1 MSNSRPYRL
10 RAYSEVV
17 DFGLIVGEGFGL
29 PDAREEIAALSLTG
43 EEAGVLQLLDEIV
56 VEFLI
61 DSTHWIDD
69 YVLRD
74 DPAQPLSHWW
84 WHLGKLRAGVYPAEL
99 LPKRLR
105 EIYRRNSASTRLK
118 ANAVSI

>member
-1 MSNSRPYRL
+1 MANSRPDRL

-29 PDAREEIAALSLTG
+29 QEAREEIAALSLTA
-43 EEAGVLQLLDEIV
+43 EETSVLQLLDEIV
-56 VEFLI
+56 IEFLI
-61 DSTHWIDD
+61 DPTHWIDD

-84 WHLGKLRAGVYPAEL
+84 WHLGQLRAGVYPAEL
-99 LPKRLR
+99 LPVHLWK
-105 EIYRRNSASTRLK
+105 IYRQNSAHTQLR
-118 ANAVSI
+118 ANMVFT

>member
-1 MSNSRPYRL
+1 MANSRPDRL

-29 PDAREEIAALSLTG
+29 PDAREEIATLSLTS

-56 VEFLI
+56 IEFLI
-61 DSTHWIDD
+61 DPTHWIDD

-74 DPAQPLSHWW
+74 DPAQPLSRWW

-99 LPKRLR
+99 LPKHLQDIYRQNSIYKRLR
-105 EIYRRNSASTRLK
+105 
-118 ANAVSI
+118 ANAVST